1 MIPSFDLTDQS
12 ISHCSCYGYQLNQ
25 VGLSSQQEYTCT
37 VTYSIFQL
45 FIQSSKVD
53 YTTGEFKMSS
63 CLSFDLCIAVV
74 HSDSREDSNHCLEKQ
89 RLDAIAVDKLLP
101 LPPRVNLKRAVKPAL
116 KSDWLKKW
124 AFPPV

>member
-1 MIPSFDLTDQS
+1 M
-12 ISHCSCYGYQLNQ
+12 YQ
-25 VGLSSQQEYTCT
+25 VGLSSQQEYTST

-45 FIQSSKVD
+45 FIQSTKVD